1 MNLYRITADFPM
13 ENLMKFLSL
22 KKMTKDNVVEKER
35 EEEVIKTK
43 LVQNRKHHRPSE
55 TMAIWNI
62 SSKGFGNN
70 LDFIKILINNTYYQE
85 TYGRT
90 RIS

>member
-1 MNLYRITADFPM
+1 
-13 ENLMKFLSL
+13 MKFLLL

-43 LVQNRKHHRPSE
+43 LVRNRKHHRPSE

-62 SSKGFGNN
+62 LSKGFGNN
-70 LDFIKILINNTYYQE
+70 LDFIKISINNTYYQE